1 MPTIRVAQPSR
12 PVVVF
17 SEEERGVVAV
27 GRILVKLLIDRLQ
40 ELLRLICSN
49 RALAAEV
56 RL

>member
-1 MPTIRVAQPSR
+1 MPTIRVAQSSR

-17 SEEERGVVAV
+17 SEEERGVFAV
-27 GRILVKLLIDRLQ
+27 CRILVKLLIDLLQ